1 MSETQKKSRWN
12 FTICAQQQLRTPQ
25 PLNNCFRQWMVRWK
39 KINLIGLNAYVL
51 ALIIEILTCRRSSS
65 RLYYYFNGSTRR
77 KRILIDYLQF
87 VGLELEKMS
96 RFVKTRWLCLE
107 RCCDK
112 EQQKC
117 PALKSLF
124 TSRTG
129 SNLRQDKGNEEDD
142 EKSTEKRF
150 KRLKK
155 AFTGPLI
162 EVYISVF
169 TSALL
174 LFTHYNLFLQRSDPQ
189 AHNVHPMTQSLT
201 KKMHP
206 VFWKGKRYQMWPSR
220 RFKMSQ
226 TAFL

>member
-1 MSETQKKSRWN
+1 
-12 FTICAQQQLRTPQ
+12 
-25 PLNNCFRQWMVRWK
+25 
-39 KINLIGLNAYVL
+39 
-51 ALIIEILTCRRSSS
+51 
-65 RLYYYFNGSTRR
+65 
-77 KRILIDYLQF
+77 
-87 VGLELEKMS
+87 MS
-96 RFVKTRWLCLE
+96 RFVKTRWLCPE

-174 LFTHYNLFLQRSDPQ
+174 LFTHYNLFLQWSDPQ
-189 AHNVHPMTQSLT
+189 AHNVHPMTQSLI

-206 VFWKGKRYQMWPSR
+206 VFWKGKGYQMWPSR
-220 RFKMSQ
+220 MFKMSQ
-226 TAFL
+226 TASSKRYARKIQYHVVIKKSFQWRWYWSSSVRQISS

>member
-1 MSETQKKSRWN
+1 
-12 FTICAQQQLRTPQ
+12 
-25 PLNNCFRQWMVRWK
+25 
-39 KINLIGLNAYVL
+39 
-51 ALIIEILTCRRSSS
+51 
-65 RLYYYFNGSTRR
+65 
-77 KRILIDYLQF
+77 
-87 VGLELEKMS
+87 MS
-96 RFVKTRWLCLE
+96 RFVKTRWLCPE

-174 LFTHYNLFLQRSDPQ
+174 LFTHLTYFYNEVTHRHIMFIRWHNLSQKKCIPFSEKGSGIKCDRQEGSRWVKLRS
-189 AHNVHPMTQSLT
+189 S
-201 KKMHP
+201 
-206 VFWKGKRYQMWPSR
+206 KRYARKIQYHVVIKKSFQWRWYWSSSVR
-220 RFKMSQ
+220 QISS
-226 TAFL
+226 